1 MSSDWQFGKMEH
13 EVFREV
19 VWETSPEFY
28 QHYIESKCGPNPKDT
43 AAQLVVRILTPD
55 ITRPEAISL
64 IKSYAPDPF
73 VQYQGWPVMAFIC
86 RCKSAAI
93 LAEIYAPPR
102 DLALMPHLAA
112 VFQSYLSKLADAKL
126 REFLK

>member
-1 MSSDWQFGKMEH
+1 MSSEWKFSKMEE
-13 EVFREV
+13 EVFKEV

-28 QHYIESKCGPNPKDT
+28 QHYIESKCGPNPKDMT
-43 AAQLVVRILTPD
+43 ADLVVRILNPET
-55 ITRPEAISL
+55 TRTSAISL

-73 VQYQGWPVMAFIC
+73 AQYQGWPVMAFIC

-93 LAEIYAPPR
+93 LGEIYAPPR
-102 DLALMPHLAA
+102 DLALMPHLRDA
-112 VFQSYLSKLADAKL
+112 FQYYLKKLADAKL